1 MKFFI
6 SRIDDNRKASEIF
19 QEVDVLKAISCIKA
33 AWQEVSDQTVST
45 WFPKCGFRNKAQDG
59 VVQTLDQDED
69 EEFANLVKELAGD
82 VDPDDFVN
90 FDKDNSSSMPAVDA
104 SSFSWRQEIWKQIIE
119 KYENPAEE
127 VMDASSNEEIDE
139 EIKDP
144 ERIQSIFDAL
154 QVMAKVIQFSHQF
167 DSEELR
173 ESIVKIIEGL
183 QDLQIWWRRQTK
195 ITTFFTK
202 K

>member
-1 MKFFI
+1 M
-6 SRIDDNRKASEIF
+6 
-19 QEVDVLKAISCIKA
+19 
-33 AWQEVSDQTVST
+33 
-45 WFPKCGFRNKAQDG
+45 
-59 VVQTLDQDED
+59 QTLDQDED

-144 ERIQSIFDAL
+144 ERIQSIFDDL
-154 QVMAKVIQFSHQF
+154 QVMDKVIQFSHQF